1 VKTDVLRLVAMALL
15 MASPLSRAVGSLE
28 RNDILTFRAHTR
40 THPKE
45 QRKVEGPSLEETI
58 ADINN
63 KLVSTPPDWEN
74 PALQV
79 TSAYDLQ
86 FDFDTHL
93 GKDLF
98 HETATIRVK
107 DVRRLEI
114 VHTSNNYAALA
125 LRCPGE
131 PGQESRCATNTIT
144 IGVYKNPFH
153 NQALFIGPFSPDP
166 EQFQRMQ
173 RAVQHLL
180 DLTRARQPKDTPDP
194 FSR

>member
-40 THPKE
+40 TDPKE

-98 HETATIRVK
+98 HETATIKVK
-107 DVRRLEI
+107 DQGLPCQN
-114 VHTSNNYAALA
+114 S
-125 LRCPGE
+125 
-131 PGQESRCATNTIT
+131 Q
-144 IGVYKNPFH
+144 K
-153 NQALFIGPFSPDP
+153 
-166 EQFQRMQ
+166 
-173 RAVQHLL
+173 
-180 DLTRARQPKDTPDP
+180 
-194 FSR
+194 